1 MPIFEQLNIE
11 VDLRFEFDK
20 DDQVK
25 RVVPVAIAHFAT
37 DNEKVEFFVQFDS
50 FGLDS
55 VIEKLTQVRERMLK
69 IGKVRIEHG

>member
-1 MPIFEQLNIE
+1 M
-11 VDLRFEFDK
+11 
-20 DDQVK
+20 
-25 RVVPVAIAHFAT
+25 AIAHFAT